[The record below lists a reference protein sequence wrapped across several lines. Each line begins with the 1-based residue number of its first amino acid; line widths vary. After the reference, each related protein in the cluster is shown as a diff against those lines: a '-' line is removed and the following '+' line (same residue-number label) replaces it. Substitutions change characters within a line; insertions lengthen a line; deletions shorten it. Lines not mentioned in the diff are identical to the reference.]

1 MSRVISSRWMLLE
14 RTLSKR
20 IIITK
25 APLKEG
31 WGQKFFLA
39 AAFDEKRMTQ
49 IQVEAVSKSSILG
62 NIYIGRVEN
71 IATNIQAAF
80 VNIAKGVSCFLPL
93 EEAKNAVFTKK
104 NGKKDLCIGD
114 ELLVEVTREKQKNK
128 PASVSA
134 NLNFSGK
141 YLILTTGNHL
151 LGISKKLHAT
161 ERECLQALLKDQIT
175 DTFGI
180 VVRTAAKD
188 ASDEEILKELEMLK
202 GYVHSLESFGSVDGP
217 GVRYVIFLSGCAMR
231 CQFCHNPDT
240 WKMGEGQ
247 QYTPSQ
253 LLKQAL
259 RYKNYWGNKG
269 GITVSGGEPLLQIDF
284 LTELFRQAKAA
295 GVHTTLDTSA
305 NPYTEKEP
313 FYSKWLELMKY
324 TDLVLLDIKQI
335 DEEEHIKLTGQSNK
349 NILAM
354 ARKLSDMGKPMWIR
368 HVLVPGG
375 SDKDEYLHRLA
386 DFIHTLKTVERVE
399 VLPYHTLGVFKWEQ
413 LGIPY
418 PLEGVRPP
426 SEERINN
433 AREIL
438 GAI

>member
-1 MSRVISSRWMLLE
+1 MSRVISSRWILLE

-161 ERECLQALLKDQIT
+161 ERERLQALLKDQIT

-188 ASDEEILKELEMLK
+188 ASDEEILKELEMLTK
-202 GYVHSLESFGSVDGP
+202 QCHACLQGAMHRTAFTRLREAPPFYLQFLKNRNLTEVQKITTDIPSVHEV
-217 GVRYVIFLSGCAMR
+217 
-231 CQFCHNPDT
+231 
-240 WKMGEGQ
+240 
-247 QYTPSQ
+247 
-253 LLKQAL
+253 
-259 RYKNYWGNKG
+259 
-269 GITVSGGEPLLQIDF
+269 LLQHLQDTKEAEKLHLYTDTQVSLFALYSLTHELERALHRQVWLPSGAYLVIDPTEALTVIDVNSGKNIKKKSREELVFSVNVEAAHEIARQLILRNISGICIIDF
-284 LTELFRQAKAA
+284 IDMK
-295 GVHTTLDTSA
+295 
-305 NPYTEKEP
+305 EKEHRE
-313 FYSKWLELMKY
+313 ELMHILRM
-324 TDLVLLDIKQI
+324 DLKKDKVPATLVDITRLGLV
-335 DEEEHIKLTGQSNK
+335 ELT
-349 NILAM
+349 
-354 ARKLSDMGKPMWIR
+354 RKKVQKS
-368 HVLVPGG
+368 
-375 SDKDEYLHRLA
+375 
-386 DFIHTLKTVERVE
+386 LK
-399 VLPYHTLGVFKWEQ
+399 EQ
-413 LGIPY
+413 LQGDVSD
-418 PLEGVRPP
+418 EK
-426 SEERINN
+426 
-433 AREIL
+433 
-438 GAI
+438 

>member
-1 MSRVISSRWMLLE
+1 M
-14 RTLSKR
+14 SKR

-188 ASDEEILKELEMLK
+188 ASDEEILKELEMLTK
-202 GYVHSLESFGSVDGP
+202 QCHACLQGAMHRTAFTRLREAPPFYLQFLKNRNLTEVQKITTDIPSVHEV
-217 GVRYVIFLSGCAMR
+217 
-231 CQFCHNPDT
+231 
-240 WKMGEGQ
+240 
-247 QYTPSQ
+247 
-253 LLKQAL
+253 
-259 RYKNYWGNKG
+259 
-269 GITVSGGEPLLQIDF
+269 LLQHLQDTKEAEKLHLYTDTQVSLFALYSLTHELERALHRQVWLPSGAYLVIDPTEALTVIDVNSGKNIKKKSREELVFSVNVEAAHEIARQLILRNISGICIIDF
-284 LTELFRQAKAA
+284 IDMK
-295 GVHTTLDTSA
+295 
-305 NPYTEKEP
+305 EKEHRE
-313 FYSKWLELMKY
+313 ELMHILRM
-324 TDLVLLDIKQI
+324 DLKKDKVPATLVDITRLGLV
-335 DEEEHIKLTGQSNK
+335 ELT
-349 NILAM
+349 
-354 ARKLSDMGKPMWIR
+354 RKKVQKS
-368 HVLVPGG
+368 
-375 SDKDEYLHRLA
+375 
-386 DFIHTLKTVERVE
+386 LK
-399 VLPYHTLGVFKWEQ
+399 EQ
-413 LGIPY
+413 LQGDVSD
-418 PLEGVRPP
+418 EK
-426 SEERINN
+426 
-433 AREIL
+433 
-438 GAI
+438 

>member
-1 MSRVISSRWMLLE
+1 M
-14 RTLSKR
+14 SKR

-161 ERECLQALLKDQIT
+161 ERERLQALLKDQIT

-188 ASDEEILKELEMLK
+188 ASDEEILKELEMLTK
-202 GYVHSLESFGSVDGP
+202 QCHACLQWAMHRTAFTRLREAPPFYLQFLKNRNLTEVQKITTDIPSVHEV
-217 GVRYVIFLSGCAMR
+217 
-231 CQFCHNPDT
+231 
-240 WKMGEGQ
+240 
-247 QYTPSQ
+247 
-253 LLKQAL
+253 
-259 RYKNYWGNKG
+259 
-269 GITVSGGEPLLQIDF
+269 LLQHLQDTKEAEKLHLYTDTQVSLFALYSLTHELERALHRQVWLPSGAYLVIDPTEALTVIDVNSGKNIKKKSREELVFSVNVEAAHEIARQLILRNISGICIIDF
-284 LTELFRQAKAA
+284 IDMK
-295 GVHTTLDTSA
+295 
-305 NPYTEKEP
+305 EKEHRE
-313 FYSKWLELMKY
+313 ELMHILRM
-324 TDLVLLDIKQI
+324 DLKKDKVPATLVDITRLGLV
-335 DEEEHIKLTGQSNK
+335 ELT
-349 NILAM
+349 
-354 ARKLSDMGKPMWIR
+354 RKKVQKS
-368 HVLVPGG
+368 
-375 SDKDEYLHRLA
+375 
-386 DFIHTLKTVERVE
+386 LK
-399 VLPYHTLGVFKWEQ
+399 EQ
-413 LGIPY
+413 LQGDVSD
-418 PLEGVRPP
+418 EK
-426 SEERINN
+426 
-433 AREIL
+433 
-438 GAI
+438 